1 MPRSAITMV
10 ADASVVVGWLA
21 DEPAAARVE
30 AALRRSLMGGG
41 IVVPAHF
48 PVEVA
53 NALLAGERRGRW
65 GSDQSREW
73 LAILSRLRVRV
84 EPPPDPVSLAA
95 IAVKAR
101 DLGLS
106 VYDAAYIELARR
118 LRLPIMTF
126 DRSLNHAADQEGVD
140 TIE

>member
-30 AALRRSLMGGG
+30 AALRRSLTGGG

-53 NALLAGERRGRW
+53 NALGVRWSSDLTGVAPVAGMDADSKREDALA
-65 GSDQSREW
+65 
-73 LAILSRLRVRV
+73 
-84 EPPPDPVSLAA
+84 
-95 IAVKAR
+95 
-101 DLGLS
+101 
-106 VYDAAYIELARR
+106 
-118 LRLPIMTF
+118 
-126 DRSLNHAADQEGVD
+126 
-140 TIE
+140 